1 MNPKKD
7 PSLIGGSFFIPFAFY
22 PLSYYIVAMIRE
34 EFITASELALERLL
48 APIKDLPIEL
58 MDEPL
63 TEGKWSVKQLILHL
77 TYWNTLT
84 VRALEALYA
93 GEEFDWSPYDDI
105 DKLNEQIVSDRQPDP
120 YRRIV
125 AEFQIV
131 HGTLMAAVE
140 RIPAERFSESGELPD
155 WLVTHVP
162 QHYLHHAPKLEA
174 WAKKIRD
181 SGRGGSTGL
190 PVVQ

>member
-1 MNPKKD
+1 
-7 PSLIGGSFFIPFAFY
+7 
-22 PLSYYIVAMIRE
+22 MIRE
-34 EFITASELALERLL
+34 EFITAAELALERLL
-48 APIKDLPIEL
+48 GPLNELPVEL

-63 TEGKWSVKQLILHL
+63 ADGKWSVKQLILHL
-77 TYWNTLT
+77 TYWNMLT

-93 GEEFDWSPYDDI
+93 GDEFDWTPYSAI
-105 DKLNEQIVSDRQPDP
+105 DELNAQIIADQQQNP

-131 HGTLMAAVE
+131 HSTLIAAVE
-140 RIPAERFSESGELPD
+140 RIPGERFGEDGELPE
-155 WLVTHVP
+155 WLVVHVSR
-162 QHYLHHAPKLEA
+162 HYLHHAPLIET

-181 SGRGGSTGL
+181 AGRGGPAGL